1 MEMQHRFGEGCR
13 VDILQWIAWAR
24 IDVQGD
30 NPQEPLVVIPAVYE
44 AEVVTPDKEREVIFG
59 IEEV

>member
-1 MEMQHRFGEGCR
+1 MEMQHRFGEGYR
-13 VDILQWIAWAR
+13 VNVLQRIAWAR

-44 AEVVTPDKEREVIFG
+44 AEIVTPDKEREVIFG
-59 IEEV
+59 VEEA